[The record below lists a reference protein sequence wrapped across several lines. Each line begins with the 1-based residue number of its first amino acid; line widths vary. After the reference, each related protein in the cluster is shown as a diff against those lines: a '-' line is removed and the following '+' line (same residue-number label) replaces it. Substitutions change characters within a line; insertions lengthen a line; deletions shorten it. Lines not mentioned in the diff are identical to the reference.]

1 MLVEPSC
8 ANVFDRTGEL
18 NKKSNTNK
26 APAGEARRS
35 ILWRVRRFFFLLG
48 LLGIASAAG
57 LLWLLY
63 QVPLP
68 PAEPLVETSYIC
80 AAGVAD
86 CGPETA
92 MAALSGTENRTYIS
106 LDQVSPR
113 LIDAILAQEDRNFF
127 SHSGVDPVSIGR
139 ALWTD
144 LRHKKVAQG
153 GSTITQQYVK
163 NVYLNDDRTLM
174 RKLREAALAVKLERT
189 LSKDEI
195 LERYLNTIY
204 FGRGAYG
211 VEAASRS
218 YFGKPAAELNLSE
231 SAFFAGLIR
240 APETGEPT
248 RFPEEADR
256 RRHNAL
262 VRLLND
268 GVINQAEMDAAE
280 VQSTA
285 EMVLP
290 REVREGMGKV
300 LGAEYGSEYFVD
312 AVRQFL
318 IEEFGA
324 AATYGGGLRVYT
336 TLDMSLQQA
345 AYEVVTKTLDPN
357 NPDDPAAALVSI
369 DEDNRVLAMVGGTNF
384 STSQVNLAMGQQGGG
399 SGRGP
404 GSAYKPFALAR
415 ALMDGE
421 TLTSVYDAP
430 SKKVFEGANNG
441 ANWEVTGGG
450 SSSGEWTLMDA
461 MRVSSNTVF
470 AQLILD
476 VGPARVNEVA
486 RQTGVTSRL
495 PDVPSVVLGAGEVS
509 VLDMAS
515 SYATFRDRGAY
526 GEPIFIER
534 VTDASGRVLWEPYR
548 RREQVLPVE
557 VADAVTYSLAGVVTG
572 GTGRSAAVPGHV
584 VAGKTGTTTN
594 NRDAWFVGY
603 SCEVS
608 TAIWMGYPGADDQ
621 GRPRLMNRFRGIAV
635 TGGSFPA
642 QMWSEYM
649 QRALDGRERC
659 EFPTVTLQTPST
671 TSTVLRCP
679 VDGTDTTDPFTP
691 AELCPPITEETTSTT
706 EDDDTGILTSSTTT
720 TADEEPTPTSST
732 TTTAPTIT
740 TSTASTQPAPGE
752 NPEP

>member
-1 MLVEPSC
+1 MLVESPS

-18 NKKSNTNK
+18 KKRSKSTK
-26 APAGEARRS
+26 ATSSEPRRS
-35 ILWRVRRFFFLLG
+35 ILWRVRRLLFLLG

-57 LLWLLY
+57 LIWLLY

-80 AAGVAD
+80 AAGVTE

-92 MAALSGTENRTYIS
+92 MAALSGAENRIYVPLDAIS
-106 LDQVSPR
+106 PNV
-113 LIDAILAQEDRNFF
+113 IDAILAQEDRNFF
-127 SHSGVDPVSIGR
+127 SHSGVDPISIGR

-174 RKLREAALAVKLERT
+174 RKLREAALAVKLERS
-189 LSKDEI
+189 LSKEEI

-211 VEAASRS
+211 VEAAART

-231 SAFFAGLIR
+231 AAFFAGLIR

-262 VRLLND
+262 VRLLSD
-268 GVINQAEMDAAE
+268 GVITDAQMAEAEAQTTAA
-280 VQSTA
+280 
-285 EMVLP
+285 MVLP
-290 REVREGMGKV
+290 REAREGMGKV
-300 LGAEYGSEYFVD
+300 QGAEFGSEYFVD

-336 TLDMSLQQA
+336 TLDLSLQQA
-345 AYEVVTKTLDPN
+345 AYEVITSTLDPN
-357 NPDDPAAALVSI
+357 NPDDPAAALVSL
-369 DEDNRVLAMVGGTNF
+369 DENNNVLAMVGGTDF
-384 STSQVNLAMGQQGGG
+384 STSQVNLALGQRGGG

-421 TLTSVYDAP
+421 ELSSVYEAP
-430 SKKVFEGANNG
+430 SKAVFEGANNG
-441 ANWEVTGGG
+441 SDWEVTGGG
-450 SSSGEWTLMDA
+450 SPSGEWSLLDA
-461 MRVSSNTVF
+461 MRVSSNTVY

-476 VGPARVNEVA
+476 LGPARVNELA
-486 RQTGVTSRL
+486 RKAGVSARL

-515 SYATFRDRGAY
+515 AYTTFRDRGAH
-526 GEPIFIER
+526 GDPIMIER

-548 RREQVLPVE
+548 RREQVIPAE
-557 VADAVTYSLAGVVTG
+557 VADEVTYSLASVVTG
-572 GTGRSAAVPGHV
+572 GTGRSAAVAGQV

-603 SCEVS
+603 SCQVS
-608 TAIWMGYPGADDQ
+608 TAIWMGYPGADSE
-621 GRPRLMNRFRGIAV
+621 GRPRRMNNFRGISV

-642 QMWSEYM
+642 QMWGAFM
-649 QRALDGRERC
+649 QRALEGRERC
-659 EFPTVTLQTPST
+659 EFPQITLTAPTTTP
-671 TSTVLRCP
+671 TVLRCP
-679 VDGTDTTDPFTP
+679 VDGTDTTDPSTP
-691 AELCPPITEETTSTT
+691 IELCPPVTEETTSTT
-706 EDDDTGILTSSTTT
+706 SDETDSPGTSSTTSST
-720 TADEEPTPTSST
+720 VVEPPPSST
-732 TTTAPTIT
+732 TTSTPTT
-740 TSTASTQPAPGE
+740 TSTTSTTQVPPDE
-752 NPEP
+752 NDEP